1 MEKTVASRVSFGETI
16 LKLGHKNLD
25 IVLLESDLGKST
37 YSSLFGAQFP
47 SRYFQMGIAE
57 ANMIGT
63 ASGLALSGKIPFICS
78 FAVFVTGRFDI
89 IRMSISYNAA
99 NVKIIGTH
107 AGIAIGEDG
116 YSQQA
121 LEDISLMR
129 SLSNMSIIQPCDHF
143 ETEGAIE
150 YAVKHKGPM
159 FIRLTRQKLE
169 PIHSEGYE
177 FKYGQG
183 EVLREGEDLTFFA
196 TGAVLYNTLE
206 CAKVL
211 WEEGVSAQVVNIHTI
226 KPLDKELILGC
237 ARKTGYFITVEDHS
251 IIGGLGSA
259 ISELL
264 VENYP
269 IPLKRIGI
277 QDCFGESGS
286 LKELY
291 EKFKLDIGGIYE
303 TTKAFLRE
311 RIKKSGL

>member
-1 MEKTVASRVSFGETI
+1 MQKTVASRVSFGETI
-16 LKLGHKNLD
+16 LKLGHKNLN

-37 YSSLFGAQFP
+37 YSSLFGAEFP
-47 SRYFQMGIAE
+47 DRYFQMGIAE

-169 PIHSEGYE
+169 LIHSAGYE

-183 EVLREGEDLTFFA
+183 EILREGEDLTFFA
-196 TGAVLYNTLE
+196 TGSVVYNTLE

-211 WEEGVSAQVVNIHTI
+211 AEEDVSVQVVNIHTI

-277 QDCFGESGS
+277 EDCFGESGS
-286 LKELY
+286 PVDLY
-291 EKFKLDIGGIYE
+291 KKFKLDISGIYE

-311 RIKKSGL
+311 KD